1 MRIEKIAT
9 PGAPTLAAKPAP
21 AWSTLR
27 GALDRLNWQES
38 LGLLAIY
45 ALLIIGLSLTSPYF
59 LSVNN
64 FLNILVA
71 VSTIGIIAVAM
82 TMVIV
87 AGGIDLSVGSIVA
100 VAGVCVA
107 QLSHGMPIWAAV
119 IVALVIGL
127 MVGLF
132 NGVAITKVGINPL
145 IATLGT
151 LSIARGLAF
160 VFSGGL
166 TQSIDDESFGFL
178 GKGFVLGVPFQVW
191 VMAALFLLAAWVMK
205 STVFGRSIY
214 AVGGN
219 PQASRLAGLP
229 VTRVQLA
236 VYVLSGLSAALGG
249 VFLASQ
255 LGAGAPA
262 AAAGIELS
270 VIAAVIL
277 GGTSLSGGK
286 GTITGTLLGVLIL
299 GTLNNGL
306 TLLNV
311 SSYYQEVAR
320 GVVLL
325 LAVGL
330 DQLRLRL
337 ANRD

>member
-1 MRIEKIAT
+1 M
-9 PGAPTLAAKPAP
+9 PDSAPVKRRAAL
-21 AWSTLR
+21 S
-27 GALDRLNWQES
+27 GLNWKES
-38 LGLLAIY
+38 LGLLIIY
-45 ALLIIGLSLTSPYF
+45 ALLVVVLSLMSPYF

-64 FLNILVA
+64 GFNILTAVA
-71 VSTIGIIAVAM
+71 TVGIIAVAM

-87 AGGIDLSVGSIVA
+87 SGGIDLSVGSVVA
-100 VAGVCVA
+100 LAGVTVA
-107 QLSHGMPIWAAV
+107 QLSHRMPIGAAV
-119 IVALVIGL
+119 AVALLVGL
-127 MVGLF
+127 FVGLF
-132 NGVAITKVGINPL
+132 NGLAITRAGINPL
-145 IATLGT
+145 IATLGS
-151 LSIARGLAF
+151 LSIARGLSF

-166 TQSIDDESFGFL
+166 TQSIESVPFAFL
-178 GKGFVLGVPFQVW
+178 GRGFVAGIPFQVV
-191 VMAALFLLAAWVMK
+191 VMVVLFALAAWVMK
-205 STVFGRSIY
+205 STVWGRSVY

-219 PQASRLAGLP
+219 ALASRLSGLP
-229 VTRVQLA
+229 VQRLQMS
-236 VYVLSGLSAALGG
+236 VYILSGLSAALGG
-249 VFLASQ
+249 IFLASQ

-286 GTITGTLLGVLIL
+286 GTIAGTLLGVLIL

-306 TLLNV
+306 TLLSV

-337 ANRD
+337 GKRD

>member
-1 MRIEKIAT
+1 MTI
-9 PGAPTLAAKPAP
+9 PAP
-21 AWSTLR
+21 APTRRRPLAGW
-27 GALDRLNWQES
+27 GAL
-38 LGLLAIY
+38 LGLVAVY
-45 ALLIIGLSLTSPYF
+45 AVLVIALSLLSPYF
-59 LSVNN
+59 FSVNN

-71 VSTIGIIAVAM
+71 VSITGIIAVGM

-87 AGGIDLSVGSIVA
+87 SGGIDLSVGSVVA
-100 VAGVCVA
+100 ITGTVVA
-107 QLSHGMPIWAAV
+107 QLSHQTSLPVAVGAA
-119 IVALVIGL
+119 LLIGVV
-127 MVGLF
+127 VGAF
-132 NGVAITKVGINPL
+132 NGFAITRIGINPL

-166 TQSIDDESFGFL
+166 TQTISDDTFGFL
-178 GKGFVLGVPFQVW
+178 GRGFLLHIPFPVI
-191 VMAALFLLAAWVMK
+191 VMLALFALAAYAMRN
-205 STVFGRSIY
+205 TVFGRSLY
-214 AVGGN
+214 AIGGN
-219 PQASRLAGLP
+219 GQASRLAGLP
-229 VTRVQLA
+229 VQRLQIT
-236 VYVLSGLSAALGG
+236 VYLLSGLGAALGG
-249 VFLASQ
+249 LFQASQ
-255 LGAGAPA
+255 LGAGAPQA
-262 AAAGIELS
+262 ASGIELS

-286 GTITGTLLGVLIL
+286 GTIAGTLLGVLIL

-320 GVVLL
+320 GLVLL

-337 ANRD
+337 EK

>member
-1 MRIEKIAT
+1 METASANIENS
-9 PGAPTLAAKPAP
+9 AKSQRTRPKF
-21 AWSTLR
+21 
-27 GALDRLNWQES
+27 GES
-38 LGLLAIY
+38 LGLIAIY
-45 ALLIIGLSLTSPYF
+45 LLLLIALSLKSPYF
-59 LSVNN
+59 ASVNN

-87 AGGIDLSVGSIVA
+87 AGGIDLSVGSVMALSGVA
-100 VAGVCVA
+100 IA
-107 QLSHGMPIWAAV
+107 QLSHHYPIWLCVLAALAV
-119 IVALVIGL
+119 GAI
-127 MVGLF
+127 VGLF
-132 NGVAITKVGINPL
+132 NGVAITRIGINPL

-166 TQSIDDESFGFL
+166 TQTIDSESFGFL
-178 GKGFVLGVPFQVW
+178 GRGFVLGVPFQVI
-191 VMAALFLLAAWVMK
+191 VMAILFVIAAWLMRA
-205 STVFGRSIY
+205 TVFGRSIY

-219 PQASRLAGLP
+219 AQASRLAGLP
-229 VTRVQLA
+229 VQNLQIA
-236 VYVLSGLSAALGG
+236 VYLLCGLGAALGG
-249 VFLASQ
+249 VISASQ

-262 AAAGIELS
+262 AAQGIELS

-286 GTITGTLLGVLIL
+286 GTIGGTLLGVLIL

-311 SSYYQEVAR
+311 SSYYQEIAR

-330 DQLRLRL
+330 DQLRLRW
-337 ANRD
+337 AQRS

>member
-1 MRIEKIAT
+1 MT
-9 PGAPTLAAKPAP
+9 TQGVAP
-21 AWSTLR
+21 AR
-27 GALDRLNWQES
+27 RRFAGAANWQES
-38 LGLLAIY
+38 LGLLGIY
-45 ALLIIGLSLTSPYF
+45 AVLLVALSLLSPYF
-59 LSVNN
+59 LSVSN

-87 AGGIDLSVGSIVA
+87 SGGIDLSVGSVVA
-100 VAGVCVA
+100 LAGVAVA
-107 QLSHGMPIWAAV
+107 QLSHPMPIAAAV
-119 IVALVIGL
+119 LMALLVGL
-127 MVGLF
+127 IVGLF
-132 NGVAITKVGINPL
+132 NGWAITSLGINPL

-151 LSIARGLAF
+151 LSIARGLSF

-166 TQSIDDESFGFL
+166 TQTIDAPGFEYLGRGFL
-178 GKGFVLGVPFQVW
+178 LGVPFQVV
-191 VMAALFLLAAWVMK
+191 VMALLFLLAAWVMR
-205 STVFGRSIY
+205 STVFGRSVY
-214 AVGGN
+214 AIGGN
-219 PQASRLAGLP
+219 AQASRLAGLP
-229 VTRVQLA
+229 VRGLQMA
-236 VYVLSGLSAALGG
+236 VYLLSGLSAALGG

-255 LGAGAPA
+255 LGAGAPQA
-262 AAAGIELS
+262 ASGIELS

-286 GTITGTLLGVLIL
+286 GTIGGTLLGVLIL

-337 ANRD
+337 GKRD

>member
-1 MRIEKIAT
+1 MATENSPQTAKAVETSAGPKRARIKF
-9 PGAPTLAAKPAP
+9 G
-21 AWSTLR
+21 
-27 GALDRLNWQES
+27 ES
-38 LGLLAIY
+38 LGLVAIY
-45 ALLIIGLSLTSPYF
+45 IVLLIVLSLKSPYF
-59 LSVNN
+59 ASLNN

-87 AGGIDLSVGSIVA
+87 SGGIDLSVGSVVA
-100 VAGVCVA
+100 LSGVAVA
-107 QLSHGMPIWAAV
+107 QLSHHYAIWLCVGAAL
-119 IVALVIGL
+119 LVGAI
-127 MVGLF
+127 VGLF
-132 NGVAITKVGINPL
+132 NGVAVTRIGINPL

-151 LSIARGLAF
+151 LSIARGLSF

-166 TQSIDDESFGFL
+166 TQSIDNEGFGFL
-178 GKGFVLGVPFQVW
+178 GRGFVFGVPFQVI
-191 VMAALFLLAAWVMK
+191 VMVILFIMVAFVMRA
-205 STVFGRSIY
+205 TVFGRSIY
-214 AVGGN
+214 AIGGN
-219 PQASRLAGLP
+219 AHASRLAGLP
-229 VTRVQLA
+229 VQNMQVA
-236 VYVLSGLSAALGG
+236 VYLLSGLSAALGG

-255 LGAGAPA
+255 LSAGAPA

-286 GTITGTLLGVLIL
+286 GTISGTLLGVLIL

-330 DQLRLRL
+330 DQARLRWSQR
-337 ANRD
+337 A

>member
-1 MRIEKIAT
+1 MTDRAG
-9 PGAPTLAAKPAP
+9 PRAGAGRPAAASRRP
-21 AWSTLR
+21 LH
-27 GALDRLNWQES
+27 WQES

-45 ALLIIGLSLTSPYF
+45 ALLVVALSLLSPYF
-59 LSVNN
+59 LSVGN

-71 VSTIGIIAVAM
+71 VSTIGIMAVAM

-87 AGGIDLSVGSIVA
+87 SGGIDLSIGSVVA
-100 VAGVCVA
+100 LAGVAVA
-107 QLSHGMPIWAAV
+107 QLSHRMPISAAV
-119 IVALVIGL
+119 LAALLVGL
-127 MVGLF
+127 VVGLF
-132 NGVAITKVGINPL
+132 NGLAITRAGINPL

-160 VFSGGL
+160 VSSGGL
-166 TQSIDDESFGFL
+166 TQTVRDEGFGFL
-178 GKGFVLGVPFQVW
+178 GRGYLLGVPFPAL
-191 VMAALFLLAAWVMK
+191 VMALLFLAAGWALQ

-219 PQASRLAGLP
+219 REASRLAGLP
-229 VTRVQLA
+229 VRRLQMA
-236 VYVLSGLSAALGG
+236 VYLISGLGAALGG

-255 LGAGAPA
+255 LGAGAPQ

-286 GTITGTLLGVLIL
+286 GTIGGTLLGVLIL

-320 GVVLL
+320 GAVLL

-330 DQLRLRL
+330 DQLRVRL
-337 ANRD
+337 ANRG

>member
-1 MRIEKIAT
+1 MTDRVEPRT
-9 PGAPTLAAKPAP
+9 GADMSPPKQK
-21 AWSTLR
+21 
-27 GALDRLNWQES
+27 GFDRLNWQES
-38 LGLLAIY
+38 LGLLGIY
-45 ALLIIGLSLTSPYF
+45 AALLVTLSLLSPYF
-59 LSVNN
+59 FSVNN

-87 AGGIDLSVGSIVA
+87 SGGIDLSVGSVVA
-100 VAGVCVA
+100 LSGVAIA
-107 QLSHGMPIWAAV
+107 QLSHRMPIAAA
-119 IVALVIGL
+119 ILAALVVGL
-127 MVGLF
+127 TVGLF
-132 NGVAITKVGINPL
+132 NGVAITRVGINPL

-166 TQSIDDESFGFL
+166 TQTINNESFGFL
-178 GKGFVLGVPFQVW
+178 GRGFLLGIPFQVL
-191 VMAALFLLAAWVMK
+191 VMELLFLLAAWVMH

-219 PQASRLAGLP
+219 AQASRLAGLP
-229 VTRVQLA
+229 VRGLQMA
-236 VYVLSGLSAALGG
+236 VYLLSGFSAALGG

-255 LGAGAPA
+255 LGAGAPQ

-286 GTITGTLLGVLIL
+286 GTIGGTLLGVLIL

-320 GVVLL
+320 GGVLL
-325 LAVGL
+325 LAVGI

-337 ANRD
+337 ANRR